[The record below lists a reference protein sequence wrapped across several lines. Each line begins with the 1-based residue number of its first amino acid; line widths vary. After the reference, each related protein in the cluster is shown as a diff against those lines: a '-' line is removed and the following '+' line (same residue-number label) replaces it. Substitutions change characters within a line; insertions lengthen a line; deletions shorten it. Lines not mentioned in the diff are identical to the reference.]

1 MMEFENPK
9 EEEIYKLKQELRLWK
24 DNYSA
29 LVEGRLTACVKCG
42 SMFIRG
48 TRVAPTKDNQ
58 LKHLRCPS

>member
-1 MMEFENPK
+1 MKFETRK
-9 EEEIYKLKQELRLWK
+9 DEEIYKLKQELKLWQS
-24 DNYSA
+24 NYSG

>member
-1 MMEFENPK
+1 MMEFKTPQD
-9 EEEIYKLKQELRLWK
+9 EEIYKLQQELRHWK
-24 DNYSA
+24 SNYAA
-29 LVEGRLTACVKCG
+29 LMEGRFLSCVKCG